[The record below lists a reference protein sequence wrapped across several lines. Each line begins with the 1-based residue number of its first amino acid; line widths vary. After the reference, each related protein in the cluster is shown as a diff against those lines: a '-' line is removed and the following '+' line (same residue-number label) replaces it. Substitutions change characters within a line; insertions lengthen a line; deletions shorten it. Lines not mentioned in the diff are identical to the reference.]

1 MNVKPDFTNG
11 STPTYGVS
19 IPVGIYMAFGENTKV
34 TGKLPVNI
42 PELDSDYKYTSKYLY
57 ERNYGLQYKKK
68 EEYKFIKGEGQTFN
82 ITNDSN
88 LTFEFN
94 IDYDV
99 FVQEGK
105 VYIDNKLVDSSNYA
119 LSKGSTI
126 VTFNDDYTKSLGVGE
141 HIIKVKVNDGEI
153 ETKFTIAKN
162 EFSNEQE
169 NTEYINKNIEIDLKE
184 NNENND
190 KIKSS
195 NPKTGDKIELW
206 ISLMVISILGIAG
219 TVKAVKKNK

>member
-1 MNVKPDFTNG
+1 M
-11 STPTYGVS
+11 
-19 IPVGIYMAFGENTKV
+19 
-34 TGKLPVNI
+34 
-42 PELDSDYKYTSKYLY
+42 
-57 ERNYGLQYKKK
+57 
-68 EEYKFIKGEGQTFN
+68 
-82 ITNDSN
+82 
-88 LTFEFN
+88 
-94 IDYDV
+94 
-99 FVQEGK
+99 
-105 VYIDNKLVDSSNYA
+105 DSSNYA

-169 NTEYINKNIEIDLKE
+169 NTEYTNKNIEIDLKE